1 MNVGVYLKS
10 RKENDGGG
18 YTITYDIFEALLNN
32 PRLINHKLH
41 FVIINY
47 LPEKIKNLLKKKKIN
62 FINIQESN
70 ITSKLKNFIFCNFNF
85 FLRIY
90 NYLNLDKIDKFY
102 RNNDVKIIWP
112 ISSELRYP
120 FSIPY
125 FFTLWDLQHKTIPEY
140 SEVGSFLNKFYR
152 EILIRENLNR
162 CKYVITGN
170 NFGKKEILKYYKI
183 DKNKIILNNHPTP
196 AWVYKKKH
204 RTKFFLKKNKIK
216 NYFLY
221 PANFWS
227 HKNHLNLIK
236 GFYYFNRK
244 NNNNYQLILVGNI
257 IDKIVY
263 KKIINFINEQ
273 DLQPYIKIMGFVDR
287 KDLLTLYDNCIALSY
302 LSVSG
307 PENLPPLEAFARGK
321 PVLYSNFKGAK
332 EQLKNYPLYINYKNP
347 LDIAKGMKI
356 ILSKKKF
363 SKVYIKF
370 ARSKDTIKYISKVN
384 SVLEKLK

>member
-1 MNVGVYLKS
+1 
-10 RKENDGGG
+10 
-18 YTITYDIFEALLNN
+18 
-32 PRLINHKLH
+32 
-41 FVIINY
+41 
-47 LPEKIKNLLKKKKIN
+47 
-62 FINIQESN
+62 
-70 ITSKLKNFIFCNFNF
+70 
-85 FLRIY
+85 
-90 NYLNLDKIDKFY
+90 
-102 RNNDVKIIWP
+102 
-112 ISSELRYP
+112 
-120 FSIPY
+120 
-125 FFTLWDLQHKTIPEY
+125 
-140 SEVGSFLNKFYR
+140 
-152 EILIRENLNR
+152 
-162 CKYVITGN
+162 
-170 NFGKKEILKYYKI
+170 
-183 DKNKIILNNHPTP
+183 
-196 AWVYKKKH
+196 
-204 RTKFFLKKNKIK
+204 
-216 NYFLY
+216 
-221 PANFWS
+221 
-227 HKNHLNLIK
+227 
-236 GFYYFNRK
+236 
-244 NNNNYQLILVGNI
+244 LVGNI